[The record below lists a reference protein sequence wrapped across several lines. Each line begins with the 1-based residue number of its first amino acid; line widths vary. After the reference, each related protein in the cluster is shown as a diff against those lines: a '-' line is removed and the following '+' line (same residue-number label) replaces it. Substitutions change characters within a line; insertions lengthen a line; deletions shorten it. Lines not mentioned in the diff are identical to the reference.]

1 MHSYKLLL
9 LVGVGCSWRPCAQL
23 SPVSGPM
30 RGRCRSWA
38 HGDELSR
45 NRQGPLLAGFCI
57 SEVEISSGGNSVRM
71 HGGQRCKRR
80 GSKEVSGGAD
90 IEVSGGSRGRRGWD
104 LLPGTSC
111 LGPPA
116 WDLLPGTSCL
126 GPPAWDL
133 LPGTS
138 CLLGPPAWDLLPG
151 TSCLGPPAWDLPPG
165 TSYLGP
171 PAWDLLPGV
180 HSVPI
185 TVTYHTVLSQDGETV
200 RPPVPFVV
208 AIIIAL
214 HHVCLRA
221 T

>member
-1 MHSYKLLL
+1 
-9 LVGVGCSWRPCAQL
+9 
-23 SPVSGPM
+23 M

-111 LGPPA
+111 LGCIPHLESHLGYRCMPYMIYNVRENKSMIYPPVQHA
-116 WDLLPGTSCL
+116 LSHITQYFHRMGRGCVRQ
-126 GPPAWDL
+126 
-133 LPGTS
+133 
-138 CLLGPPAWDLLPG
+138 CLL
-151 TSCLGPPAWDLPPG
+151 
-165 TSYLGP
+165 
-171 PAWDLLPGV
+171 
-180 HSVPI
+180 
-185 TVTYHTVLSQDGETV
+185 
-200 RPPVPFVV
+200 
-208 AIIIAL
+208 
-214 HHVCLRA
+214 
-221 T
+221 